1 MAGTDDSCP
10 PAESS
15 VQQAVQQQAEEGPP
29 AARGKKR
36 THDACNHQQHCR
48 WCKNKKQ
55 GKCKWLP
62 ADCVACRDEHE
73 EAVALAFAAGSS
85 AGGSSTLLPPSPR
98 AMRSQK
104 KARVVEEE
112 GQEEEMEEQVDE
124 EEEEG
129 GKPRFSEEDIRDYS
143 GEVERHQVFA
153 DAFESLVPP
162 EEGPLADFWKQKLG
176 DMEHGIRE
184 LRVLYGIFRRY
195 FLLSLLIH
203 HVDGGESRGLGF
215 LSPFFPPF

>member
-1 MAGTDDSCP
+1 
-10 PAESS
+10 
-15 VQQAVQQQAEEGPP
+15 
-29 AARGKKR
+29 
-36 THDACNHQQHCR
+36 
-48 WCKNKKQ
+48 
-55 GKCKWLP
+55 
-62 ADCVACRDEHE
+62 
-73 EAVALAFAAGSS
+73 
-85 AGGSSTLLPPSPR
+85 
-98 AMRSQK
+98 MRSQK

-112 GQEEEMEEQVDE
+112 EQEEEMEEQVDE

-129 GKPRFSEEDIRDYS
+129 GKPRFSEEDIRDYR

-153 DAFESLVPP
+153 DAFEALVPP
-162 EEGPLADFWKQKLG
+162 EEGPLTDFWKQKLG